1 MWTEA
6 CACES
11 SNPTHICNLLSQLSQ
26 LLFSLILLQE
36 KVPVLWRTPRLLKG
50 PGEAASWSFLA
61 LQFAHQPL
69 VRRMLL
75 LLLHFSFKKN
85 KQTKNYPT
93 TSASKWETAQ
103 ASVRTLGALSLILW
117 LTRLEQHRVSQ
128 SPQIW
133 NMPPADVLWQ
143 QLAGSVIGQNR
154 EASESMRDRKWL
166 NKLLSSTAPP
176 SHWLLL
182 FSIKLYNVQIIQW
195 QLNAPVLSLCGC
207 FLGLTVYWIF
217 LNVIWTTFLHGA
229 SLTVSAKL
237 SVKRSSRCH
246 YGLLCAG
253 EQVEYSPFSP
263 AALHGSLLLSEAGH
277 LSGPGQRKEIFNR
290 TNAGRKK
297 KG

>member
-1 MWTEA
+1 MRNCSGLGAYSGSTLSDFVVNKTGAAQGQSVTSDLKYAACRRSLAAAGWKRHWSESGGVWVDEGQEVTEQTA
-6 CACES
+6 LQHS
-11 SNPTHICNLLSQLSQ
+11 S
-26 LLFSLILLQE
+26 SLTLTP
-36 KVPVLWRTPRLLKG
+36 PVLY
-50 PGEAASWSFLA
+50 
-61 LQFAHQPL
+61 
-69 VRRMLL
+69 M
-75 LLLHFSFKKN
+75 
-85 KQTKNYPT
+85 
-93 TSASKWETAQ
+93 
-103 ASVRTLGALSLILW
+103 
-117 LTRLEQHRVSQ
+117 
-128 SPQIW
+128 
-133 NMPPADVLWQ
+133 
-143 QLAGSVIGQNR
+143 
-154 EASESMRDRKWL
+154 
-166 NKLLSSTAPP
+166 
-176 SHWLLL
+176 
-182 FSIKLYNVQIIQW
+182 LYNVQIIQW